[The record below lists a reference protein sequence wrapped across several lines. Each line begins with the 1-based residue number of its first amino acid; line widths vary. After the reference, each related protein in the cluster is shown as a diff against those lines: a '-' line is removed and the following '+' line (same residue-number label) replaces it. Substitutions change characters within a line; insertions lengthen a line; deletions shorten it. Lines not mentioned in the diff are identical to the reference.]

1 MDIYPILL
9 TIGASFVLAV
19 ILGPLAIP
27 LLRRLKFG
35 QQIRAEG
42 PQAHLKK
49 AGTPTMGGTIILL
62 ALTLPYLRFSNRDSA
77 EFYVLLLA
85 CLGFGLVGFLDDYI
99 KIVFRRS
106 LGLTAKQKLFGQLFF
121 SGVICYLLYRQGH
134 STSLSI
140 PFLDAEITLGWWL
153 YVPFVIL
160 FMLGFSN
167 AVNFTDGL
175 DGLLAG
181 TSALAFGAMT
191 VIAMLQS
198 QHEVAFFSAAMIG
211 AVLGFLVFNAHPAKV
226 FMGDTG
232 SLAIGGAL
240 AACAMLTKTEIL
252 LVVIG
257 GVFVA
262 EILSVVIQVVSFKT
276 RGKRVFKMSP
286 LHHHYELSGWS
297 EWKVV
302 VCFWMAGAVL
312 AGIGLILHEG
322 LI

>member
-62 ALTLPYLRFSNRDSA
+62 ALTLPYLRFSSRDSV

-106 LGLTAKQKLFGQLFF
+106 LGLTAKQKLFGQLLMA
-121 SGVICYLLYRQGH
+121 GVICYLLYRQGH
-134 STSLSI
+134 STALSI
-140 PFLDAEITLGWWL
+140 PFAETEISLGWWL

-160 FMLGFSN
+160 YMLGFSN

-191 VIAMLQS
+191 IIAMLQS
-198 QHEVAFFSAAMIG
+198 QHEVAFFSAAMVG

-240 AACAMLTKTEIL
+240 AACAVLTKTEL
-252 LVVIG
+252 LLIVIG

-262 EILSVVIQVVSFKT
+262 EVLSVVIQVVSFKT

-302 VCFWMAGAVL
+302 VSFWAAGAVL